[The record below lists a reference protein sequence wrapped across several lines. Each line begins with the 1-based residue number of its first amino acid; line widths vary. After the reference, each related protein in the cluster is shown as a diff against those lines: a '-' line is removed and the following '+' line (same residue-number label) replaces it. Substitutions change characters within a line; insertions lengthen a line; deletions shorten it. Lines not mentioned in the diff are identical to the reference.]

1 MNDFPMAWETA
12 VPPLIKLSQ
21 PLHRRPWGSVLF
33 HADAEGYV
41 IVNFCDVHE
50 LDDRRAWAEDERGGD
65 IDRED

>member
-1 MNDFPMAWETA
+1 MAWETA

-21 PLHRRPWGSVLF
+21 PLQRRLWDSVLC

-50 LDDRRAWAEDERGGD
+50 LDDEGGWAEDEGGGD
-65 IDRED
+65 IDWDEK